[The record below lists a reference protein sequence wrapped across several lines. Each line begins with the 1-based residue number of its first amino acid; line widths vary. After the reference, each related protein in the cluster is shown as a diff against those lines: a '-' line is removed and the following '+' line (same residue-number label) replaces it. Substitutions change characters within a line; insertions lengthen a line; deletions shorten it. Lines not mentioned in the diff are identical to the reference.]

1 MCSHFLA
8 NSDDLTTSVEW
19 ITGTD
24 QGRLCSTRRP
34 SLLRVPPAPQILS
47 KKFGLKK
54 KFKKNS
60 SMNTPCIVW
69 VMWSV
74 VERIKGKWNT
84 FAIRVSSGFSQ
95 HPKFSPRKLEL
106 KKIKKK
112 TFTHQDPGDCLCLE
126 ISRGTDQG
134 GLCSTFHP
142 SQLWVPDP
150 LLNPKIFSK
159 SKNNSLQ
166 RQKWYE
172 WNICLN
178 DARLFTQRIAFLYLF
193 FASMH
198 WFIT

>member
-106 KKIKKK
+106 KKTKKNFHTSRSWWLSLSWNQSWNGSRWIVFHLPSGSRRTKLGNTNTNLKLNK
-112 TFTHQDPGDCLCLE
+112 TAATLYTGCTLPKTVHCWLVLLMHQPW
-126 ISRGTDQG
+126 Q
-134 GLCSTFHP
+134 
-142 SQLWVPDP
+142 
-150 LLNPKIFSK
+150 NSK
-159 SKNNSLQ
+159 METPWSK
-166 RQKWYE
+166 
-172 WNICLN
+172 
-178 DARLFTQRIAFLYLF
+178 
-193 FASMH
+193 
-198 WFIT
+198 